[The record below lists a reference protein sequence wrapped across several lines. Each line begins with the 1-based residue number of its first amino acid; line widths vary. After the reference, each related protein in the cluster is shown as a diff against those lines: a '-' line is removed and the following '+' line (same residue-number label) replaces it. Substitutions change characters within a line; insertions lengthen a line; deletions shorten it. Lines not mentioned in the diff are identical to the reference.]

1 MRATEIEEYLLQST
15 FRGCP
20 RQVKPATKYGA
31 CWGGSPEIGDC
42 YQREGKKAAKS
53 ILPEIILTRP
63 GVLEAR
69 MERDINGDGLINY
82 ESGQIYLYHGFP
94 AWLPL

>member
-20 RQVKPATKYGA
+20 RQVKPATKYAA
-31 CWGGSPEIGDC
+31 CWGGSPEI
-42 YQREGKKAAKS
+42 
-53 ILPEIILTRP
+53 PEIILTRP

-82 ESGQIYLYHGFP
+82 ESGQI
-94 AWLPL
+94 